1 MSLAK
6 VQGISE
12 EGRRKISEV
21 NKRRMISEETKK
33 RMSESRKGNK
43 NRLGTNH
50 SEETKKRMSEAKTGK
65 TLTEETRRKLSEAQK
80 VQRIKVLKGYGV
92 SITLKDNQVLLKDGK
107 SPFNE
112 EQDKEAWFVSKIPYD
127 KIIISGKGYISTEA
141 IKLLTEKNINVILT
155 DTYGNLISNMNNV
168 MESNTSTTYR
178 MGQYDTFRNPEKVL
192 YLQKQMLTSK
202 LQSQIDFLSS
212 LQREEIMRGI
222 EQLRKHK
229 ETIKDYSN
237 ERKLLAIESR
247 CGNIYF
253 WNYAKLINP
262 VHGFETRHGS
272 GLMMTNRYASDV
284 INALLNYG
292 YSVLAG
298 EITKFVN
305 GLGLDPYYGYFHKV
319 RNSFQALIYDLIEP
333 YRFLVDYAVL
343 KIQEQGIK
351 RKEYAFSREGKVFL
365 DSNLIRR
372 FLKLLSAKFD
382 SRMLYKSK
390 QGLKR
395 ADGLAMCQ
403 ELTIAKI
410 DIQNLAEY
418 CIGK

>member
-1 MSLAK
+1 MSLVK
-6 VQGISE
+6 VHWNK
-12 EGRRKISEV
+12 GRIVS
-21 NKRRMISEETKK
+21 
-33 RMSESRKGNK
+33 
-43 NRLGTNH
+43 
-50 SEETKKRMSEAKTGK
+50 
-65 TLTEETRRKLSEAQK
+65 EETRRKLSEAQK

-92 SITLKDNQVLLKDGK
+92 SISLKDNQILLKDGK
-107 SPFNE
+107 NPFSG

-141 IKLLTEKNINVILT
+141 IKLLSEKNINVILT
-155 DTYGNLISNMNNV
+155 DTYGNLLSNMNNV
-168 MESNTSTTYR
+168 MSSNISTAYR
-178 MGQYDTFRNPEKVL
+178 MGQYDTFRDSEKVL
-192 YLQKQMLTSK
+192 YLQRQMLASK
-202 LQSQIDFLSS
+202 LQSQIGFFSS
-212 LQREEIMRGI
+212 LNREELTRGI
-222 EQLRKHK
+222 DQLRKHK

-237 ERKLLAIESR
+237 ERRLLAIESR

-262 VHGFETRHGS
+262 VYGFESRRGS

-333 YRFLVDYAVL
+333 YRFLVDYSVF
-343 KIQEQGIK
+343 KTQEQGIK
-351 RKEYAFSREGKVFL
+351 KKEYAWSREGKVFL
-365 DSNLIRR
+365 DTNLIRR
-372 FLKLLSAKFD
+372 FLVLLSSKFD
-382 SRMLYKSK
+382 SERLYKSK

-395 ADGLAMCQ
+395 ADGLAMCK
-403 ELTIAKI
+403 EITIAKI
-410 DIQNLAEY
+410 DIQNLADY